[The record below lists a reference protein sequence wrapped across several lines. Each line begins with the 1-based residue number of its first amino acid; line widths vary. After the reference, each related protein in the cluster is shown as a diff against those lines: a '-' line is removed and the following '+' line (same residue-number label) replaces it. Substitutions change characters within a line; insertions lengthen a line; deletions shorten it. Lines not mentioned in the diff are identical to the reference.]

1 MSQFQA
7 TVKAKTAKRIK
18 SVNIRQFALIFILI
32 GLIVVFSLA
41 TNSFLTLDNI
51 MNVLRQVS
59 MICIVAVGMT
69 MVIILGDIDL
79 SPGSMMAFVGVMA
92 ATVFKVTES
101 PVLVVISALAIG
113 AVVGFLNGF
122 ITAKGGIPA
131 FITTLATMQI
141 FRGIAFIYTGGN
153 PVSVFDERF
162 TQFGTGYVG
171 IIPFPVI
178 IMIIIIAFGVF
189 ITNYTR
195 FGRHIYAV
203 GGNLKASKW
212 SGINVVNVKIGVF
225 TIIGTLTGLA
235 GLIAAARLG
244 SGQPSAAQGF
254 EMDVITAVILGG
266 ASLSGGRGKMSSTV
280 IGVIIIGILA
290 NGLTLMNISTYWQQV
305 IKGIII
311 VVAVLIDT
319 NSKKKYS

>member
-1 MSQFQA
+1 MSAKEQVIKSGA
-7 TVKAKTAKRIK
+7 AKTKK
-18 SVNIRQFALIFILI
+18 SANLRQFALIFILI
-32 GLIVVFSLA
+32 GLIVVFSVS
-41 TNSFLTLDNI
+41 TNSFLSVDNI

-92 ATVFKVTES
+92 ATVFKMTES
-101 PVLVVISALAIG
+101 PVITLISALAIG
-113 AVVGFLNGF
+113 AGVGFMNGF

-171 IIPFPVI
+171 IVPLPVI
-178 IMIIIIAFGVF
+178 IMIIVIVFGVF

-203 GGNLKASKW
+203 GGNSKASQW
-212 SGINVVNVKIGVF
+212 SGINVAKVKIGVF

-254 EMDVITAVILGG
+254 EMDVIAAVILGG
-266 ASLSGGRGKMSSTV
+266 ASLAGGRGKIAGTV
-280 IGVIIIGILA
+280 IGVIIIGLLA

-305 IKGIII
+305 VKGVII

-319 NSKKKYS
+319 KSKKKS